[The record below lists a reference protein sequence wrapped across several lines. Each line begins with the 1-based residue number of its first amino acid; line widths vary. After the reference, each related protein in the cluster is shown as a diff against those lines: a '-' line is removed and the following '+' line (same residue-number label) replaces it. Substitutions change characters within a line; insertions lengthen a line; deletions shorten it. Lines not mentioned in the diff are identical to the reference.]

1 MKNGWQRFA
10 ASRSVSNAPKGY
22 RRYHASLAVPAA
34 SVAAASVKPAAT
46 TVKAATATMEATA
59 AAVEATTAT
68 MEAATAVEAISTAE
82 STVVETAA
90 MKAAIKATATVET
103 STKATA
109 TVEAATKETITV
121 PEAKA
126 PPRSCA
132 DENAALKPVRAVIA
146 VRRAVVWRIVV
157 VPIGA
162 GGRAVIDGPSKSN
175 AEGDALG
182 IRVRSRE
189 ETDTEKNTEQ
199 TEEP

>member
-68 MEAATAVEAISTAE
+68 MEAATA
-82 STVVETAA
+82 
-90 MKAAIKATATVET
+90 
-103 STKATA
+103 
-109 TVEAATKETITV
+109 VEAATKETITV

>member
-34 SVAAASVKPAAT
+34 SVAAAT

-59 AAVEATTAT
+59 AAVEA
-68 MEAATAVEAISTAE
+68 ISTAE
-82 STVVETAA
+82 STIVETAA